1 MIEKVTFKVR
11 SDISN
16 LKNSFRLFYFL
27 FFLQIKELNNKT
39 TQDIFR
45 ENKIKMLSMV
55 FSCF

>member
-16 LKNSFRLFYFL
+16 LKIHLIFFFFRYF
-27 FFLQIKELNNKT
+27 FFSQIKELNNKT

-45 ENKIKMLSMV
+45 ENKIKI
-55 FSCF
+55 

>member
-16 LKNSFRLFYFL
+16 LKIHLIFFFFSFVIF

-45 ENKIKMLSMV
+45 ENKIKI
-55 FSCF
+55 

>member
-16 LKNSFRLFYFL
+16 LKIVI
-27 FFLQIKELNNKT
+27 FFFSQIKELNNKT

-55 FSCF
+55 FFCF